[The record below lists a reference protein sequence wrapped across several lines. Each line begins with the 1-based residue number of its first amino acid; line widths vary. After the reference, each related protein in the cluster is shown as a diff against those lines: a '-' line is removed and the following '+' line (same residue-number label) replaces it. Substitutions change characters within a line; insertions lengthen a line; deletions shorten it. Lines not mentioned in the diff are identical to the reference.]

1 MFTYLIYVQRQ
12 KTSCITNSPVWYKA
26 PALCVPNHTLKRLKK
41 VQCNI
46 ASTMKRNQCTTT
58 NKEYELYVLRECGL
72 SCEDV
77 PPEGLGGYT
86 VHGLELRRL
95 GRSFVY
101 ISFPFILKRSGK

>member
-1 MFTYLIYVQRQ
+1 
-12 KTSCITNSPVWYKA
+12 
-26 PALCVPNHTLKRLKK
+26 
-41 VQCNI
+41 
-46 ASTMKRNQCTTT
+46 MKRNQCTTT

-101 ISFPFILKRSGK
+101 ISFPFILKRSGKLNLRENPKDFVYFSFETHLSSDTISQALLAR